1 MRYVKVSVLMNP
13 KEKPPYFIG
22 SQLRGAFGYA
32 LKKVVCINPSLECQ
46 GCFAAKNCLF
56 YDFYEKKNSYH
67 AYRFDFEL
75 GKPYY
80 DFNLYLFEEAAR
92 QLPYVLSALHRMLTV
107 TGLGKQRRTFEN
119 FDIYVND
126 ESCLSEGKLKVP
138 EKYIR
143 ELKFPQ
149 TVSRITVKFITP
161 LRMKKNNRFIRDDS
175 VEVEDLLSS
184 IYLRENALRG
194 TEKERKVFMTAA
206 KTVRKV
212 FVYKELTRLGN
223 RGRTTMNMGGMI
235 GEMVLKDVS
244 EEVFKLLK
252 TGELIGVGKQTVFGL
267 GKIRV
272 EEN

>member
-67 AYRFDFEL
+67 TYRFDFEL

-80 DFNLYLFEEAAR
+80 DFNLYLFEEAAW

-126 ESCLSEGKLKVP
+126 ESCLSEGRLKVP
-138 EKYIR
+138 EEYIR

-149 TVSRITVKFITP
+149 TVSRITLKFITP

-184 IYLRENALRG
+184 IYLRESALTG
-194 TEKERKVFMTAA
+194 AEKERKVFMTAA

-252 TGELIGVGKQTVFGL
+252 TGELIGIGKQTVFGL